1 MAYRNT
7 RRYPYTAPTQKH
19 SKGRGSRSVKTDKSR
34 EHISSVKGT
43 KSARPAGME
52 GSVGGGPKGMA
63 KKPKGTPVIAPGGR
77 ESRAKGYAL

>member
-1 MAYRNT
+1 MAYRDG

-19 SKGRGSRSVKTDKSR
+19 SKGKASGKASTDKSR

-52 GSVGGGPKGMA
+52 GSVGGGPKGKA
-63 KKPKGTPVIAPGGR
+63 TKPKGTPVIAEGGR
-77 ESRAKGYAL
+77 NSRAKGYAL